1 MRFRA
6 ILFDVHQTLIRKD
19 YTLLSLAQRN
29 AAAVLQ
35 EAGYSVTLEALTS
48 AWEQNRRQVAARL
61 ANGRH
66 DEVEFYSWFESLLG
80 LAGIPQAPVEL
91 IDRFNDVFASS
102 FAGGIAAFPGAP
114 EMLAALRRRYTLGV
128 ISNSLGRNTRLDL
141 RIAGLYDYFTHF
153 SISSEIGKRK
163 PHPAIF
169 HAALDGLGMSAAEA
183 VMVGDH
189 PGEDVR
195 GARQVGMT
203 AIQLAA
209 PGTEASPEADAVIHD
224 LRQLVPL
231 VERLEDG
238 HA

>member
-35 EAGYSVTLEALTS
+35 EAGYDVTLEALTS
-48 AWEQNRRQVAARL
+48 AWEQNRRQVGARL

-66 DEVEFYSWFESLLG
+66 DEVEFYTWYESLLG
-80 LAGIPQAPVEL
+80 LAGIPRAPVEL

-114 EMLAALRRRYTLGV
+114 EALTELRRRYTLGI
-128 ISNSLGRNTRLDL
+128 ISNSLGRNTRFDL

-169 HAALDGLGMSAAEA
+169 QSALDGLGMTAAAA

-203 AIQLAA
+203 AIQVAA

-224 LRQLVPL
+224 LSRLVL
-231 VERLEDG
+231 VVERLEDA
-238 HA
+238 HS